1 MALGGTWATSPP
13 LVQRSFPSSKWGG
26 RCHLPSRLIWK
37 WKMLPKG
44 IEMSKHR
51 PQQHP
56 LGQPRGTYRDG
67 SSSLILLILP
77 TGFHLTPL
85 DRTAPSK
92 RAEEGIENKN
102 PSVSSHPGSGREGSG
117 LEPVKGRPDF
127 GRSRAVRPGCGAGR
141 PPSRTCGID

>member
-1 MALGGTWATSPP
+1 
-13 LVQRSFPSSKWGG
+13 
-26 RCHLPSRLIWK
+26 
-37 WKMLPKG
+37 MLPKG

-85 DRTAPSK
+85 DRTAPPK
-92 RAEEGIENKN
+92 RAEEGAENKT
-102 PSVSSHPGSGREGSG
+102 PPSHPILARGGKDLGWS
-117 LEPVKGRPDF
+117 P
-127 GRSRAVRPGCGAGR
+127 
-141 PPSRTCGID
+141 